1 MKTIKTKANR
11 SYRIRNTGETMEI
24 VNIETGEH
32 IAEYR
37 FESPSSALSEIRAMY
52 RTIDDHL
59 ARGGTLGNYQW

>member
-1 MKTIKTKANR
+1 MRTNNRKNQR

-37 FESPSSALSEIRAMY
+37 FVSPTSALAEIRSMY
-52 RTIDDHL
+52 RTIDEHL
-59 ARGGTLGNYQW
+59 AEGGTLGNYQW

>member
-1 MKTIKTKANR
+1 MSVKKTNR
-11 SYRIRNTGETMEI
+11 SYRIRRNTDTM
-24 VNIETGEH
+24 VIETNPDGEH

-37 FESPSSALSEIRAMY
+37 FESPSSALSEIRSMY

>member
-1 MKTIKTKANR
+1 
-11 SYRIRNTGETMEI
+11 MEI

-37 FESPSSALSEIRAMY
+37 FVSPTSALAEIRAMY

>member
-1 MKTIKTKANR
+1 
-11 SYRIRNTGETMEI
+11 MEI

-37 FESPSSALSEIRAMY
+37 FVSPTSALAEIRSMY
-52 RTIDDHL
+52 RIIDRHL

>member
-1 MKTIKTKANR
+1 MRTNNR
-11 SYRIRNTGETMEI
+11 SYRIRRTDTSM
-24 VNIETGEH
+24 VIETDNGEH

-37 FESPSSALSEIRAMY
+37 FVSPTSALAEIRAMY